1 MANLISSN
9 VQENEIAKASDFNNA
24 FDSVI
29 GNVAK
34 MAENI
39 LECTHDFVIGGKLSK
54 VAGSWTV
61 NVAPIFGVC
70 NSTGIP
76 FSDTEKNLNISVN
89 PGDTSGGDK
98 YGIIEVRGNYIT
110 FNEQQRKFYDPDT
123 DTETYQ
129 YVDTQ
134 KKLVVQFQY
143 SFGDANVVSAPD
155 KTDGW
160 VKLAEIF
167 VPKGANGI
175 DDCTINNI
183 TADVVG
189 DDNIGWTNDKSA
201 TYDVGYISDLNARFR
216 KQHNED
222 GSHKEKVIG
231 AKNIKIGV
239 DTDNVNGSNVPVGSS
254 INIDGKSNAA
264 TDSISSLITACA
276 AKITAIFE
284 DYVNKGGKYNF
295 NGELTLSDIFDSQN
309 KTLTNALK
317 IGAAGDGTAYLK
329 IGDTKVLTIT
339 SDGKLQTSG
348 YIATAN
354 NDIVTKQVTD
364 AINTTITKFKNEF
377 SDFVESIGSNFEYAN
392 NILSRYKISDTS
404 IQAISTENVSLSG
417 LNMIDGVAL
426 HAGYAVLLKDQTDK
440 SENGIWEVQTG
451 AWNRKTDCDSAEFYR
466 YKYFSSAN
474 GNKNK
479 GKLFYCPS
487 ELTSYTS
494 GTTNLVFKEADVSI
508 KSLAHKM
515 IMRDSAGRAKVA
527 TPVEADDIAR
537 KAEVDLERQART
549 QAVSSLSQA
558 FQQAIN
564 AISGKLSSHVG
575 NKSNPHGVSKEQ
587 LGLSNVDNT
596 KDADKSV
603 KYAASARHSDTS
615 NLLQAYTTDDYA
627 GGNHFIKA
635 IRESGWNMRL
645 YGCYFNGAKQSD
657 CVKVNYANSAGK
669 AATADSAK
677 NADTVGG
684 YRAGNGVNMLVPVV
698 AFNVGENA
706 GYIKLG
712 NGLIVQWGVASGK
725 EVNNGVSIYNR
736 TTDITLPLS
745 YSSKNSYAIA
755 CGFSAGGTVLWDE
768 IKIRNKTASSF
779 SLSDYVHSF
788 ITIGR

>member
-1 MANLISSN
+1 M
-9 VQENEIAKASDFNNA
+9 
-24 FDSVI
+24 
-29 GNVAK
+29 
-34 MAENI
+34 
-39 LECTHDFVIGGKLSK
+39 
-54 VAGSWTV
+54 
-61 NVAPIFGVC
+61 
-70 NSTGIP
+70 
-76 FSDTEKNLNISVN
+76 
-89 PGDTSGGDK
+89 
-98 YGIIEVRGNYIT
+98 
-110 FNEQQRKFYDPDT
+110 
-123 DTETYQ
+123 
-129 YVDTQ
+129 
-134 KKLVVQFQY
+134 
-143 SFGDANVVSAPD
+143 
-155 KTDGW
+155 
-160 VKLAEIF
+160 KLAEIF
-167 VPKGANGI
+167 VPKGANSI

-254 INIDGKSNAA
+254 INIDGTSNAA

-417 LNMIDGVAL
+417 LNIIDGVAL

-451 AWNRKTDCDSAEFYR
+451 AWNRKTDCDSADFYR

-508 KSLAHKM
+508 KPLSYKM
-515 IMRDSAGRAKVA
+515 IMRDEAGRAKVA
-527 TPVEADDIAR
+527 APSEADDVAR
-537 KAEVDLERQART
+537 KAEVDAEAQAR
-549 QAVSSLSQA
+549 
-558 FQQAIN
+558 QQAITNMARILQQSIRDEAQARIN
-564 AISGKLSSHVG
+564 AVNAESMARTNGDNALTQSLNSHTG
-575 NKSNPHGVSKEQ
+575 NRSNPHGVSAQ
-587 LGLSNVDNT
+587 QIGLGRVNNTPDNE
-596 KDADKSV
+596 KKV
-603 KYAASARHSDTS
+603 KYAEI
-615 NLLQAYTTDDYA
+615 A
-627 GGNHFIKA
+627 G
-635 IRESGWNMRL
+635 
-645 YGCYFNGAKQSD
+645 
-657 CVKVNYANSAGK
+657 
-669 AATADSAK
+669 SAK
-677 NADTVGG
+677 ADGGNADTVGG
-684 YRAGNGVNMLVPVV
+684 YKAGNGAGMLVPVV
-698 AFNVGENA
+698 AFDVGENA

-712 NGLIVQWGVASGK
+712 NGLIVQWGKKQENTMRVDFPVVFSKCLYFNFIAYRTQYTGNGWHYYNNLTPRG
-725 EVNNGVSIYNR
+725 VNV
-736 TTDITLPLS
+736 LS
-745 YSSKNSYAIA
+745 EDEEALWIAI
-755 CGFSAGGTVLWDE
+755 G
-768 IKIRNKTASSF
+768 I
-779 SLSDYVHSF
+779 
-788 ITIGR
+788 

>member
-143 SFGDANVVSAPD
+143 SFGDANVVAAPD

-167 VPKGANGI
+167 VPQGANSI

-317 IGAAGDGTAYLK
+317 LGAAGDGTAYLK

-417 LNMIDGVAL
+417 LNMIDGVTL

-537 KAEVDLERQART
+537 KAEVDLEKQART

-564 AISGKLSSHVG
+564 AEAQARTQGDNVISGQLSSHAG
-575 NKSNPHGVSKEQ
+575 NKSNPHGVSKVQ
-587 LGLSNVDNT
+587 VGLGNVDNT
-596 KDADKSV
+596 ADKDKSV
-603 KYAASARHSDTS
+603 KYAASARHSD
-615 NLLQAYTTDDYA
+615 
-627 GGNHFIKA
+627 
-635 IRESGWNMRL
+635 
-645 YGCYFNGAKQSD
+645 
-657 CVKVNYANSAGK
+657 
-669 AATADSAK
+669 TADSAK

-684 YRAGNGVNMLVPVV
+684 YRAGNGAGMLVPVV

-712 NGLIVQWGVASGK
+712 NGLIVQWGHVVGDEAD
-725 EVNNGVSIYNR
+725 V
-736 TTDITLPLS
+736 TLPLA
-745 YSSKNSYAIA
+745 YSHYYSI
-755 CGFSAGGTVLWDE
+755 
-768 IKIRNKTASSF
+768 
-779 SLSDYVHSF
+779 SLSTKCHSSSEDWSRTATYERKNLKSF
-788 ITIGR
+788 HVSVCTTAQIESDWLTI

>member
-1 MANLISSN
+1 MASLISSN

-89 PGDTSGGDK
+89 PGDTSGGAK

-167 VPKGANGI
+167 VPQGANSI

-254 INIDGKSNAA
+254 INIDGTSNAA

-317 IGAAGDGTAYLK
+317 LGAAGDGTAYLK

-364 AINTTITKFKNEF
+364 AINATITKFKNEF

-451 AWNRKTDCDSAEFYR
+451 AWNRKTDCDSADCYR

-487 ELTSYTS
+487 DLTSYTS

-527 TPVEADDIAR
+527 APVEADDIAR
-537 KAEVDLERQART
+537 KAEVDAEAKART
-549 QAVSSLSQA
+549 QSMSTLAQS

-564 AISGKLSSHVG
+564 AEAQARINGDKTEANVRNNAINTEAQARTQGDNAISGQLSSHAG
-575 NKSNPHGVSKEQ
+575 NKSNPHGVTAAHIG
-587 LGLSNVDNT
+587 LGNVDNT
-596 KDADKSV
+596 RDDQKSV
-603 KYAASARHSDTS
+603 KYA
-615 NLLQAYTTDDYA
+615 TTA
-627 GGNHFIKA
+627 G
-635 IRESGWNMRL
+635 
-645 YGCYFNGAKQSD
+645 
-657 CVKVNYANSAGK
+657 
-669 AATADSAK
+669 SAK
-677 NADTVGG
+677 ADGGNADTVGG
-684 YRAGNGVNMLVPVV
+684 YSAGNGVNMLVPVV
-698 AFNVGENA
+698 AFNVGKDA

-712 NGLIVQWGVASGK
+712 NGLIVQWGKAASPRTSPDIDGK
-725 EVNNGVSIYNR
+725 TGYWINDSKYIQ
-736 TTDITLPLS
+736 LPLE
-745 YSSKNSYAIA
+745 YSGNYSIFTQGEDSP
-755 CGFSAGGTVLWDE
+755 
-768 IKIRNKTASSF
+768 RNK
-779 SLSDYVHSF
+779 DNYVHENFLVHFKSRKGF
-788 ITIGR
+788 HVTHWDSDDGWGNAVWRCNWLTIGI

>member
-167 VPKGANGI
+167 VPKGANSI

-231 AKNIKIGV
+231 ATNIKIGV

-317 IGAAGDGTAYLK
+317 LGAAGDGTAYLK

-364 AINTTITKFKNEF
+364 AINATITKFKNEF

-451 AWNRKTDCDSAEFYR
+451 AWNRKTDCDSADCYR

-487 ELTSYTS
+487 DLTSYTS

-527 TPVEADDIAR
+527 APVEADDIAR
-537 KAEVDLERQART
+537 KAEVDAEAKART
-549 QAVSSLSQA
+549 QSMSTLVQS

-564 AISGKLSSHVG
+564 AEAQARTQGDKSIADYGDPSGNRKIQVGYAGPSLQAGELLHLAGYTQAGAKLKDATEDAVRKLLRLDS
-575 NKSNPHGVSKEQ
+575 
-587 LGLSNVDNT
+587 VDNT
-596 KDADKSV
+596 SDSQKSV
-603 KYAASARHSDTS
+603 KYATTAGSA
-615 NLLQAYTTDDYA
+615 QAD
-627 GGNHFIKA
+627 GG
-635 IRESGWNMRL
+635 
-645 YGCYFNGAKQSD
+645 
-657 CVKVNYANSAGK
+657 
-669 AATADSAK
+669 

-712 NGLIVQWGVASGK
+712 NGLIVQWGHVVGD
-725 EVNNGVSIYNR
+725 EVDV
-736 TTDITLPLS
+736 TLPLA
-745 YSSKNSYAIA
+745 YSHYYSI
-755 CGFSAGGTVLWDE
+755 
-768 IKIRNKTASSF
+768 
-779 SLSDYVHSF
+779 SLSTKCHSSSEDWSRTATYERKNLKSF
-788 ITIGR
+788 HVSVCTTARIESDWLTIGF

>member
-76 FSDTEKNLNISVN
+76 FSDTENNLNISVN
-89 PGDTSGGDK
+89 PGDTSGGAK

-167 VPKGANGI
+167 VPQGANSI

-231 AKNIKIGV
+231 ATNIKIGV

-254 INIDGKSNAA
+254 INIDGTSNAA

-317 IGAAGDGTAYLK
+317 LGAAGDGTAYLK

-364 AINTTITKFKNEF
+364 AINATITKFKNEF

-451 AWNRKTDCDSAEFYR
+451 AWNRKTDCDSADFYR

-527 TPVEADDIAR
+527 APVEADDIAR
-537 KAEVDLERQART
+537 KAEVDEEKQARSHSITSLIQSFQQSINAESQARMQGDKSIVDYGDPSGNRKIQVGYAGPSLQAGELLHLAGYT
-549 QAVSSLSQA
+549 QAGS
-558 FQQAIN
+558 
-564 AISGKLSSHVG
+564 KLKDVTEEAAR
-575 NKSNPHGVSKEQ
+575 K
-587 LGLSNVDNT
+587 LLRLDAVDNT
-596 KDADKSV
+596 SDSQKSV
-603 KYAASARHSDTS
+603 KYAET
-615 NLLQAYTTDDYA
+615 A
-627 GGNHFIKA
+627 G
-635 IRESGWNMRL
+635 
-645 YGCYFNGAKQSD
+645 
-657 CVKVNYANSAGK
+657 
-669 AATADSAK
+669 SAK
-677 NADTVGG
+677 ADGGNADTVGG
-684 YRAGNGVNMLVPVV
+684 YSAGNGVNMLVPVV
-698 AFNVGENA
+698 AFNVGENE

-712 NGLIVQWGVASGK
+712 NGLIVQWGYSGQDVPEAIFPIPFSNANYK
-725 EVNNGVSIYNR
+725 IIVRAIWRSKYSAAEGHYFV
-736 TTDITLPLS
+736 DKLPDR
-745 YSSKNSYAIA
+745 I
-755 CGFSAGGTVLWDE
+755 
-768 IKIRNKTASSF
+768 IRNGRAG
-779 SLSDYVHSF
+779 LPIEYLA
-788 ITIGR
+788 IGT

>member
-167 VPKGANGI
+167 VPKGANSI

-239 DTDNVNGSNVPVGSS
+239 DTDNVNGANVPVGSS
-254 INIDGKSNAA
+254 INIDGTSNAA

-417 LNMIDGVAL
+417 LNIIDGVAL

-451 AWNRKTDCDSAEFYR
+451 AWNRKTDCDSADFYR

-527 TPVEADDIAR
+527 APVEADDIAR
-537 KAEVDLERQART
+537 KAEVDEEKQARSHSMST
-549 QAVSSLSQA
+549 LAQS

-564 AISGKLSSHVG
+564 AEAQARTQGDKSIVDFGDPSGNRKVQVGYAGPPLLAGQVAHLAGYTHGGAKLKDVTEEAVRKLLKLDS
-575 NKSNPHGVSKEQ
+575 
-587 LGLSNVDNT
+587 VDNT
-596 KDADKSV
+596 SDSQKSV
-603 KYAASARHSDTS
+603 KYAET
-615 NLLQAYTTDDYA
+615 A
-627 GGNHFIKA
+627 G
-635 IRESGWNMRL
+635 
-645 YGCYFNGAKQSD
+645 
-657 CVKVNYANSAGK
+657 
-669 AATADSAK
+669 SAK
-677 NADTVGG
+677 ADGGNADTVGN
-684 YRAGNGVNMLVPVV
+684 YSAGNGVNMLVPVV
-698 AFNVGENA
+698 AFNSGETS

-712 NGLIVQWGVASGK
+712 NGLIVQWGRFFPKAYRATLVLPIPYSKWNSYSVVTADADGLNIDNDI
-725 EVNNGVSIYNR
+725 EGY
-736 TTDITLPLS
+736 DITTGINKRTEKS
-745 YSSKNSYAIA
+745 ID
-755 CGFSAGGTVLWDE
+755 FS
-768 IKIRNKTASSF
+768 IASSRRE
-779 SLSDYVHSF
+779 VHWLC
-788 ITIGR
+788 IGY

>member
-167 VPKGANGI
+167 VPKGANSI

-231 AKNIKIGV
+231 ATNIKIGV

-364 AINTTITKFKNEF
+364 AINATITKFKNEF

-451 AWNRKTDCDSAEFYR
+451 AWNRKTDCDSADFYR

-527 TPVEADDIAR
+527 APVEADDIAR
-537 KAEVDLERQART
+537 KAEVDEEKQARSHSIT
-549 QAVSSLSQA
+549 SLIQSFQQSINAESQA
-558 FQQAIN
+558 RAQGDKTVSNQLA
-564 AISGKLSSHVG
+564 SHAG

-587 LGLSNVDNT
+587 LGLGNVDNT
-596 KDADKSV
+596 RDNQKTV
-603 KYAASARHSDTS
+603 KYAAT
-615 NLLQAYTTDDYA
+615 A
-627 GGNHFIKA
+627 G
-635 IRESGWNMRL
+635 
-645 YGCYFNGAKQSD
+645 
-657 CVKVNYANSAGK
+657 
-669 AATADSAK
+669 SAK
-677 NADTVGG
+677 ANGGNADTVDG
-684 YRAGNGVNMLVPVV
+684 YHAGNGVNMLVPVV

-725 EVNNGVSIYNR
+725 EVNNGVSIYDR

-779 SLSDYVHSF
+779 SLSEYVHSF

>member
-167 VPKGANGI
+167 VPKGANSI
-175 DDCTINNI
+175 DDCKIYNI
-183 TADVVG
+183 TADVIG

-216 KQHNED
+216 NQHNED

-339 SDGKLQTSG
+339 SDGKLQTAG

-364 AINTTITKFKNEF
+364 AINATITKFKNEF

-527 TPVEADDIAR
+527 TPVEANDIAR
-537 KAEVDLERQART
+537 KAEVDLEKQART

-564 AISGKLSSHVG
+564 AEAQARTQGDKSIADYGDPSGNRKIQVGYAGPSLQAGELLHLAGYTQAGTKLKDVTEEAVR
-575 NKSNPHGVSKEQ
+575 K
-587 LGLSNVDNT
+587 LLRLDAVDNT
-596 KDADKSV
+596 SDSQKSV
-603 KYAASARHSDTS
+603 KYAET
-615 NLLQAYTTDDYA
+615 A
-627 GGNHFIKA
+627 G
-635 IRESGWNMRL
+635 
-645 YGCYFNGAKQSD
+645 
-657 CVKVNYANSAGK
+657 
-669 AATADSAK
+669 SAK
-677 NADTVGG
+677 ANGGNADTVGG
-684 YRAGNGVNMLVPVV
+684 YGAGNGAGMLVPVV

-712 NGLIVQWGVASGK
+712 NGLIVQWGYSGEGVP
-725 EVNNGVSIYNR
+725 EVIFPIRFSNANYKIIVRVIWRSNYSAAEGHSFV
-736 TTDITLPLS
+736 DKLPDR
-745 YSSKNSYAIA
+745 I
-755 CGFSAGGTVLWDE
+755 
-768 IKIRNKTASSF
+768 IRNGRGGFPIEYIA
-779 SLSDYVHSF
+779 
-788 ITIGR
+788 IGI

>member
-167 VPKGANGI
+167 VPKGANSI

-231 AKNIKIGV
+231 ATNIKIGV

-317 IGAAGDGTAYLK
+317 LGAAGDGTAYLK

-364 AINTTITKFKNEF
+364 AINATITKFKNEF

-451 AWNRKTDCDSAEFYR
+451 AWNRKTDCDSADCYR

-487 ELTSYTS
+487 DLTSYTS

-527 TPVEADDIAR
+527 APVEADDIAR
-537 KAEVDLERQART
+537 KAEVDAEAKART
-549 QAVSSLSQA
+549 QSMSTLAQS

-564 AISGKLSSHVG
+564 AEAQARINGDKTEADVRNKAIDAEAKARMEGDKSIVDFGDPSGNRKIQVGYAGASLQAGDLLHLAGYTQAGAKLKDVTEEAVR
-575 NKSNPHGVSKEQ
+575 K
-587 LGLSNVDNT
+587 LLRLDAVDNT
-596 KDADKSV
+596 SDSQKSV
-603 KYAASARHSDTS
+603 KYAETAGSA
-615 NLLQAYTTDDYA
+615 QAE
-627 GGNHFIKA
+627 GG
-635 IRESGWNMRL
+635 
-645 YGCYFNGAKQSD
+645 
-657 CVKVNYANSAGK
+657 
-669 AATADSAK
+669 
-677 NADTVGG
+677 NADTVDG
-684 YRAGNGVNMLVPVV
+684 YHAGNGENMLVPVV
-698 AFNVGENA
+698 AFNVGEKA

-712 NGLIVQWGVASGK
+712 NGLIVQWGKKQENTMRVDFPVVFSKCLYFNFIAYKTQSTGNGWHYYNNLTTRG
-725 EVNNGVSIYNR
+725 VNV
-736 TTDITLPLS
+736 LS
-745 YSSKNSYAIA
+745 EDEEALWIAI
-755 CGFSAGGTVLWDE
+755 G
-768 IKIRNKTASSF
+768 I
-779 SLSDYVHSF
+779 
-788 ITIGR
+788 

>member
-89 PGDTSGGDK
+89 PGDTSGGAK

-155 KTDGW
+155 KSDGW

-167 VPKGANGI
+167 VPQGANSI

-231 AKNIKIGV
+231 ATNIKIGV

-364 AINTTITKFKNEF
+364 AINATITKFKNEF

-451 AWNRKTDCDSAEFYR
+451 AWNRKTDCDSADFYR
-466 YKYFSSAN
+466 YKYFTSAS
-474 GNKNK
+474 GSTNK

-508 KSLAHKM
+508 KFLAHKM

-527 TPVEADDIAR
+527 APVEADDIAR
-537 KAEVDLERQART
+537 KAEVDEEKQARSHSIT
-549 QAVSSLSQA
+549 SLIQSFQQSINAESQA
-558 FQQAIN
+558 RAQGDS
-564 AISGKLSSHVG
+564 AISGQLSSHTG
-575 NKSNPHGVSKEQ
+575 NKSNPHGVTAAHVG
-587 LGLSNVDNT
+587 LGNVDNT
-596 KDADKSV
+596 RDNQKSV
-603 KYAASARHSDTS
+603 KYAKTAGSA
-615 NLLQAYTTDDYA
+615 QAD
-627 GGNHFIKA
+627 GG
-635 IRESGWNMRL
+635 
-645 YGCYFNGAKQSD
+645 
-657 CVKVNYANSAGK
+657 
-669 AATADSAK
+669 

-698 AFNVGENA
+698 AFNVGKDA

-712 NGLIVQWGVASGK
+712 NGLIVQWGKKFA
-725 EVNNGVSIYNR
+725 NNMQIDFPLEFSKCLYFNFIVTRTSSTDDGWHYYNNLTTRGV
-736 TTDITLPLS
+736 
-745 YSSKNSYAIA
+745 
-755 CGFSAGGTVLWDE
+755 TVL
-768 IKIRNKTASSF
+768 
-779 SLSDYVHSF
+779 SLYETGMW
-788 ITIGR
+788 IAIGI

>member
-167 VPKGANGI
+167 VPQSANSI

-231 AKNIKIGV
+231 ATNIKIGV

-377 SDFVESIGSNFEYAN
+377 SDFVESIGSNFEYTN

-451 AWNRKTDCDSAEFYR
+451 AWNRKTDCDSADFYR

-527 TPVEADDIAR
+527 APVEADDISR
-537 KAEVDLERQART
+537 KAEVDAEAKART
-549 QAVSSLSQA
+549 QSMSTLAQS

-564 AISGKLSSHVG
+564 AEAQARTQGDKYIADYGDPSGYRKLQVG
-575 NKSNPHGVSKEQ
+575 YEGPPLQAGQVAHLAGYTHDGAKLKDVTEEAVRK
-587 LGLSNVDNT
+587 LLRLDAVDNT
-596 KDADKSV
+596 SDSQKSV
-603 KYAASARHSDTS
+603 KYATTAGSA
-615 NLLQAYTTDDYA
+615 QAD
-627 GGNHFIKA
+627 GG
-635 IRESGWNMRL
+635 
-645 YGCYFNGAKQSD
+645 
-657 CVKVNYANSAGK
+657 
-669 AATADSAK
+669 
-677 NADTVGG
+677 NADTVGN
-684 YRAGNGVNMLVPVV
+684 YKAGNGVNMLVPVV
-698 AFNVGENA
+698 AFNVGKDA

-712 NGLIVQWGVASGK
+712 NGLIVQWGKKIANKTHIDFPIVFSK
-725 EVNNGVSIYNR
+725 CFYFNFIVSR
-736 TTDITLPLS
+736 TTSTDDGWHYYNNLTSHGVEITSLYEFGMWL
-745 YSSKNSYAIA
+745 AI
-755 CGFSAGGTVLWDE
+755 G
-768 IKIRNKTASSF
+768 I
-779 SLSDYVHSF
+779 
-788 ITIGR
+788 